1 MSQVSAL
8 SDSRSDQFFAGAR
21 ACIPVAISVAAYG
34 MVWGMLA
41 RSAGLSM
48 IEVMMMSG
56 LVFAGSAQFVA
67 LDLWTATPSTLPIGP
82 LVLAALIVNLR
93 YLLLT
98 ATLRPLYP
106 AGKLGR
112 GALSMYLV
120 TDENWAMTVAAMAR
134 GGGSVAFLMGGGV
147 LAWLSW
153 MSTNLIGYGLGSA
166 IDDPARW
173 GLDFAFTATFLA
185 LMLGMWKGRGDIVPW
200 LVAALA
206 AIFTAQYVEGS
217 WHILVG
223 GLAGSLA
230 GAFVEVRRHVH
241 LA

>member
-1 MSQVSAL
+1 MSTLAAPY
-8 SDSRSDQFFAGAR
+8 RFADQFYAGAR
-21 ACIPVAISVAAYG
+21 ACLPVAISVAAYG
-34 MVWGMLA
+34 LVWGVLA
-41 RSAGLSM
+41 RGAGLSL

-67 LDLWTATPSTLPIGP
+67 LDLWTATPSSLPIGA
-82 LVLAALIVNLR
+82 LILAALIVNLR

-98 ATLRPLYP
+98 ATLRPLSP
-106 AGKLGR
+106 EKGLWR
-112 GALSMYLV
+112 GALGMYLV

-147 LAWLSW
+147 LAWISW

-185 LMLGMWKGRGDIVPW
+185 LLLGMWKGRGDIVPW

-206 AIFTAQYVEGS
+206 AIATAQWVEGS

-223 GLAGSLA
+223 GIAGSLA
-230 GAFVEVRRHVH
+230 GAAMEMRKHAH

>member
-1 MSQVSAL
+1 MTDIAASL
-8 SDSRSDQFFAGAR
+8 DSRMDQFLAGAR
-21 ACIPVAISVAAYG
+21 ACVPVAISVAAYG
-34 MVWGMLA
+34 LVWGVLA
-41 RSAGLSM
+41 RGAGLSLL
-48 IEVMMMSG
+48 EVIMMSA

-67 LDLWTATPSTLPIGP
+67 LDLWTATPAALPIGA

-106 AGKLGR
+106 AKGLLG

-134 GGGSVAFLMGGGV
+134 GKGSVAFLMGGGA
-147 LAWLSW
+147 LAWIAW
-153 MSTNLIGYGLGSA
+153 MSTNLVGYGLGSA
-166 IDDPARW
+166 IDDPSRW

-185 LMLGMWKGRGDIVPW
+185 LLLGMWKGRGDLVPW

-206 AIFTAQYVEGS
+206 AILTSRLVEGS

-223 GLAGSLA
+223 GVIGSLV
-230 GAFVEVRRHVH
+230 GAYLETRKN
-241 LA
+241 ADKS